1 MAHMYDVKQFGAVG
15 DGVSDDTGKIQ
26 GAIQAAQTAGGGTVF
41 FPIGDYKVSS
51 TLNITGSN
59 VQIVGSGHGSKIFL
73 DKSSGTVIKIGHSTE
88 MNQTTH
94 NKIKNIA
101 ISRSEN
107 PDIDSYGIWVE
118 RAMYTD
124 IDEVTVYKSGCGIAV
139 GPKDIEGIPNQ
150 FTNITNSRLLHG
162 MFPDSGI
169 IFYSGADHKVSKV
182 FVEPE
187 NRGIVMSGH
196 SNAITI
202 DQTSVINGGTY
213 QYGIVSEGTGFARY
227 VTNSI
232 IENALHQQIFI
243 GGLSERFTITNSWLG
258 AGNLE
263 GDTRIGIQ
271 IEPGAKTI
279 TIANNRIGDQ
289 RKMGIL
295 SRGDEVIIEGNT
307 LEGNVNSK
315 CACDSLQVE
324 GGKHVIITGNII
336 RSNSARFGAGLYDHS
351 SNSLDHFIFTNN
363 DTSEEGSGYTIN
375 ASGKHRIV
383 ANNL

>member
-1 MAHMYDVKQFGAVG
+1 MNYDVKQFGAVG
-15 DGVSDDTGKIQ
+15 DGVSDDTEKIQ
-26 GAIQAAQTAGGGTVF
+26 TVIQTAQTSGGGTVF
-41 FPIGDYKVSS
+41 FPIGRYKVSS

-59 VQIVGSGHGSKIFL
+59 VQLVGSGHGSEIFL
-73 DKSSGTVIKIGHSTE
+73 DKSTGTVIKIGHSAD

-94 NKIKNIA
+94 NKVKNLVID
-101 ISRSEN
+101 RSEV
-107 PDIDSYGIWVE
+107 PEMDSYGIWVE
-118 RAMYTD
+118 RARYTD

-139 GPKDIEGIPNQ
+139 GPKDEEGIPNQ
-150 FTNITNSRLLHG
+150 FTNITNSRLLRG

-182 FVEPE
+182 FVEPG
-187 NRGIVMSGH
+187 NRGIVMTGR

-202 DQTSVINGGTY
+202 DQTSVINGGVY
-213 QYGIVSEGTGFARY
+213 QYGIVSDGTGFARY

-243 GGLSERFTITNSWLG
+243 GGLSERFTLTNSWLG

-295 SRGDEVIIEGNT
+295 SRGDNVIIQGNT
-307 LEGNVNSK
+307 LEGNVNSH
-315 CACDSLQVE
+315 CDCDSLQVE
-324 GGKHVIITGNII
+324 GGKHVIISGNII
-336 RSNSARFGAGLYDHS
+336 RSSADRFGAGLYDFG
-351 SNSLDHFIFTNN
+351 SNTLDYFIFTNN
-363 DTSEEGSGYTIN
+363 DTSEAGNGYKIN
-375 ASGKHRIV
+375 ASGSHRID
-383 ANNL
+383 ANNLL